1 MNQIPSS
8 IDFAALLEM
17 LEGGKQIVAS
27 LPSKFAEELTPDLAA
42 SAQTI
47 ADHDAQ
53 LLRQI
58 AHRIKGTSANLHAL
72 MTRRLRVIW
81 SRPAPKRISLVA
93 IKQQVMSDQACAVQE
108 PIESWRAE
116 S

>member
-1 MNQIPSS
+1 
-8 IDFAALLEM
+8 M

-58 AHRIKGTSANLHAL
+58 AHRIKGTSANLHAARHEAGHVL
-72 MTRRLRVIW
+72 HGRRSNCHQPFNTEEHILLDRAPTDTIIVLPGDHRV
-81 SRPAPKRISLVA
+81 SNYLHVL
-93 IKQQVMSDQACAVQE
+93 
-108 PIESWRAE
+108 
-116 S
+116 